1 MKEQNPSMEIDVLLL
16 LKKLWSK
23 KFLITLVAVF
33 FATIALLVSLFLIK
47 PTYTSTTSF
56 YVGNQKAAAENAL
69 TAQDLQAGSYLVKDY
84 KEIITTKDV
93 SQQVIDEEKLT
104 MSAEELLEKMTVD
117 IPVDTRIISI
127 NVEDGDPREAA
138 RIANALRVVSSEKIK
153 AVTKV
158 DNVEE
163 VDPAE
168 APTEPSSP
176 NIKRNVAL
184 GFLIGGFLAV
194 ATILVREVLDDRIK
208 RPEDIEEVLGLP
220 LIGVVPNTDKLK

>member
-84 KEIITTKDV
+84 KEIITSKDV

-163 VDPAE
+163 VEPAE

-184 GFLIGGFLAV
+184 GFLIGGFLTV

>member
-84 KEIITTKDV
+84 KEIITSKDV

-158 DNVEE
+158 DNVE
-163 VDPAE
+163 V
-168 APTEPSSP
+168 
-176 NIKRNVAL
+176 
-184 GFLIGGFLAV
+184 
-194 ATILVREVLDDRIK
+194 
-208 RPEDIEEVLGLP
+208 
-220 LIGVVPNTDKLK
+220 

>member
-33 FATIALLVSLFLIK
+33 FATIALLISLFLIK

-69 TAQDLQAGSYLVKDY
+69 TAQDLQAGDYLVKDY
-84 KEIITTKDV
+84 KEIISSKDV
-93 SQQVIDEEKLT
+93 RQQVIEEEGLSITADELLSKLT
-104 MSAEELLEKMTVD
+104 VE
-117 IPVDTRIISI
+117 IPTNTRIISI
-127 NVEDGDPREAA
+127 SVSDEDPKEAA
-138 RIANALRVVSSEKIK
+138 RIANAIRVIASEKIK

-184 GFLIGGFLAV
+184 GFLIGGFIAV
-194 ATILVREVLDDRIK
+194 ATVLVREILDDRIK
-208 RPEDIEEVLGLP
+208 RPEDIEEILGMP
-220 LIGVVPNTDKLK
+220 LIGMVPNTDKLK